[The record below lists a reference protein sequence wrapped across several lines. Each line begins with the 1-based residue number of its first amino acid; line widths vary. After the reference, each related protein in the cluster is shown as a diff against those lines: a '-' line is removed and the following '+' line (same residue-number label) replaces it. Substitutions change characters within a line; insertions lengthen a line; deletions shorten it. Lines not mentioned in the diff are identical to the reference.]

1 MRSGGLGW
9 LLVVDALAVFGL
21 IAAAVALRLLV
32 SGRGFKGCGRAVFVL
47 LQLPYALVTSAVV
60 INNVVLTFLG

>member
-1 MRSGGLGW
+1 
-9 LLVVDALAVFGL
+9 LVVDALAVFGL
-21 IAAAVALRLLV
+21 ITAAVALRLLV
-32 SGRGFKGCGRAVFVL
+32 SRRGFKGYGRAVFVL

>member
-1 MRSGGLGW
+1 ML
-9 LLVVDALAVFGL
+9 VDALAVFGL